1 MAKATVSSKEEV
13 LEAISQM
20 SVMDLVELISEMEE
34 KFGVTA
40 AAPVAAV
47 AAPVS
52 GDLGDDA
59 AGEEQTEFE
68 VILQSMGD
76 NKIAVIK
83 AVRSITGLG
92 LKDAKDLV
100 EAAPKS
106 LKESVSKDEADE
118 MKKQL
123 EEAGASVEL
132 KQFDFVSRFD
142 VKNISN
148 ITA

>member
-1 MAKATVSSKEEV
+1 MAKANVASKEDV

-40 AAPVAAV
+40 AAPVAV
-47 AAPVS
+47 AAAPAA
-52 GDLGDDA
+52 GDSPEA

-68 VILQSMGD
+68 IVLAAAGD

-100 EAAPKS
+100 EGAPKP
-106 LKESVSKDEADE
+106 LKDSVSKDEAEE

-132 KQFDFVSRFD
+132 K
-142 VKNISN
+142 
-148 ITA
+148 